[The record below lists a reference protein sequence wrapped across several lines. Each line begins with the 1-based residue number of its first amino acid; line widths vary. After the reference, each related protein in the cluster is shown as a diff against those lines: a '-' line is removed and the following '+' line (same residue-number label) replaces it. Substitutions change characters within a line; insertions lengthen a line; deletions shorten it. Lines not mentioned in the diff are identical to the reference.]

1 MSANTGSLGD
11 LQRAFQD
18 YLLASSESFQAA
30 VRDTRKANRV
40 TLLDVYRDGYA
51 LRLIEALTTDYPG
64 LMAMAGP
71 ADFDHMARAYIT
83 AHPSRHPSIRWF
95 GKDVADFLGA
105 TPPYSRTPAAAEMA
119 RFEWALGETFD
130 SPDAT
135 PVTADALVAL
145 PPEAWETLAFTALPS
160 LRRLTLEF
168 DVPQAWQRRDE
179 VEPGNLKVE
188 RDWGFAPDYVEGMCR
203 ILRQIE
209 VRARHTGEPQAD
221 VATNYRD
228 YVLATGKTHAVWELV
243 DCAFTIGGFELEWEL
258 EGRDPAAWQGRF
270 RATGK
275 LAVVVNP
282 NLLRTAEPLAIQ
294 VDPSRARKELGW
306 AAREGLEVFL
316 QDMFAKLP
324 RPAVAAQS

>member
-18 YLLASSESFQAA
+18 YLLTSSESFQAA
-30 VRDTRKANRV
+30 VRDTRKADRL

-71 ADFDHMARAYIT
+71 ADFDHMARAYVS

-145 PPEAWETLAFTALPS
+145 PPEAWETLAFTPLPS

-168 DVPQAWQRRDE
+168 DVPQAWQRRKE
-179 VEPGNLKVE
+179 VEPGNLEVE
-188 RDWGFAPDYVEGMCR
+188 RATRP
-203 ILRQIE
+203 
-209 VRARHTGEPQAD
+209 VRWAIWRP
-221 VATNYRD
+221 
-228 YVLATGKTHAVWELV
+228 ELV
-243 DCAFTIGGFELEWEL
+243 SNFRSLDEDDAALLDALTDGGWL
-258 EGRDPAAWQGRF
+258 RSAPA
-270 RATGK
+270 
-275 LAVVVNP
+275 LAY
-282 NLLRTAEPLAIQ
+282 
-294 VDPSRARKELGW
+294 
-306 AAREGLEVFL
+306 
-316 QDMFAKLP
+316 
-324 RPAVAAQS
+324 